1 MISKQM
7 IIKDNGNNNDI
18 DKISDENSDNNI
30 NNCNND
36 KVNNKY

>member
-1 MISKQM
+1 MT
-7 IIKDNGNNNDI
+7 IKDNGNNNDI

>member
-1 MISKQM
+1 MT
-7 IIKDNGNNNDI
+7 IKDNGNNNDI

-36 KVNNKY
+36 KVNNKYWKQK